1 MPDDD
6 DRPRD
11 AGSAAD
17 PEWALVAAPDD
28 ISALAGDIASY
39 HREQRSARR
48 RERLAR
54 WFARPG
60 IVPLS
65 LTAAGLALAAIVAT
79 LLALLEPDAA
89 GKSLSAL
96 PLAHPSSQVGQPH
109 GLMPDVALQ
118 AVGGDSV
125 SSLSLRPGVLALI
138 PLHCECA
145 PLLNGLA
152 GAAYAQKLPL
162 IIVAPTVADAEATAL
177 SGQLD
182 RGTTK
187 VFYDS
192 AGALARDFGA
202 SGLTLVILDRDGT
215 IFHVQKAVATQASSH
230 LNILLQQMLA
240 PKARASG

>member
-1 MPDDD
+1 MPDDE

-17 PEWALVAAPDD
+17 PEWALAAAPDD
-28 ISALAGDIASY
+28 IRALAGDIAAY
-39 HREQRSARR
+39 HREQRAARR
-48 RERLAR
+48 RARMGR

-89 GKSLSAL
+89 GRGPTAL
-96 PLAHPSSQVGQPH
+96 PLAHPSAQVGQPH
-109 GLMPDVALQ
+109 GLMPDVSLQ

-125 SSLSLRPGVLALI
+125 SSLTLRPGVLALI
-138 PLHCECA
+138 PLHCDCA

-152 GAAYAQKLPL
+152 GEAYTQKLPL

-177 SGQLD
+177 SGQLSQ
-182 RGTTK
+182 GTPK
-187 VFYDS
+187 VYYDS
-192 AGALARDFGA
+192 AGALASDFGA

-215 IFHVQKAVATQASSH
+215 IFHVQKAVSTQANSH
-230 LNILLQQMLA
+230 LNVLLQQMLA
-240 PKARASG
+240 PKAQASG